1 MKRILPVFLFGGLI
15 LLLSIPVTYG
25 LWLGRLADAE
35 AAFSDSS
42 DTESCTDHRVPSQP
56 GPGPLSAASYSV
68 QLFAGGGLRL
78 ESLSQFLCDRI
89 AR

>member
-1 MKRILPVFLFGGLI
+1 MKRILPVCLFGGLI
-15 LLLSIPVTYG
+15 LLLSISVTYG

-35 AAFSDSS
+35 AAFSDTR

-56 GPGPLSAASYSV
+56 GPGPLSSYSG